1 MSSSAPKRPPGG
13 EPTATL
19 IAWGRRLWT
28 GRRSTGS
35 RPQAAAAI
43 DPLLESG
50 RRLRAAR
57 EARGLSLRQL
67 ALDTRISTAVLEA
80 LEKGWRER
88 LPEPT
93 YLRTMLALLEQ
104 HLELESGTLEAALP
118 PRQRQGVGP
127 RAGGPLRRFPLTSI
141 EVFGTWQGVLLY
153 ACLCLGLLYG
163 LNREQQRLAAR
174 GLFSLR
180 PIPALPVSSSRQE
193 SRGDSQRAGEG
204 LLQAHPDLRPLE
216 QARRGQALLQLRRQL
231 QPPRPSVSAATTPT
245 RSPGGSAPAAAGGAP
260 QPNP

>member
-1 MSSSAPKRPPGG
+1 MRRLWSGRPTGAARPQA
-13 EPTATL
+13 TATL
-19 IAWGRRLWT
+19 
-28 GRRSTGS
+28 
-35 RPQAAAAI
+35 

-50 RRLRAAR
+50 QRLRAAR

-88 LPEPT
+88 LPEAT
-93 YLRTMLALLEQ
+93 YLRTMLSLLEQ
-104 HLELESGTLEAALP
+104 HLELESGTLETALP
-118 PRQRQGVGP
+118 PRQRQGVASRP
-127 RAGGPLRRFPLTSI
+127 GGRLRRFPLTSI

-153 ACLCLGLLYG
+153 AGLCLALIYG

-180 PIPALPVSSSRQE
+180 PIPTLPVSSSHQE

-216 QARRGQALLQLRRQL
+216 QARRGQALVQLRQQRQS
-231 QPPRPSVSAATTPT
+231 PRRPS
-245 RSPGGSAPAAAGGAP
+245 SAPTQSAGSPSRSAAAGASAAP
-260 QPNP
+260 PPSP